1 MLAILHICK
10 YAKHE
15 VIQFTIMLN
24 PQQIQLLFALRSAV
38 KARNIGLR
46 QISDATGVHVS
57 QVSRILAG
65 HVKRASPNVEKICNF
80 AKLGQLQQSSTSN
93 EDLLRVA
100 VNSLWDGTP
109 EHALAL
115 SNLLGAINSYQT
127 SIRNSAFK
135 S

>member
-1 MLAILHICK
+1 ML
-10 YAKHE
+10 E
-15 VIQFTIMLN
+15 
-24 PQQIQLLFALRSAV
+24 PQQTQLLSTLRSAV
-38 KARNIGLR
+38 KAKSIGLK

-80 AKLGQLQQSSTSN
+80 AKQGQLQQPSSSN

-100 VNSLWDGTP
+100 VNRLWDGTP

-115 SNLLGAINSYQT
+115 SNLLDAVNSYQT
-127 SIRNSAFK
+127 SIRNTFSK